1 MLKEVLRL
9 KGNDNRWKLSKLY
22 RKKSIQPVKY
32 VGKFK
37 KKKTTKYTKRI
48 FNFFKKENDCLTII
62 LLCHGF
68 YNMHKVKHMRIYKK

>member
-1 MLKEVLRL
+1 MITD
-9 KGNDNRWKLSKLY
+9 GNSVSYTERNQYNQSNMWVNL
-22 RKKSIQPVKY
+22 
-32 VGKFK
+32 K
-37 KKKTTKYTKRI
+37 KKTKYTKRI